1 MFEFYNTE
9 CGVAAEITSADRTKV
24 RIRSGESVFYYGDI
38 VAFSRAMAC
47 LDHRD
52 LNPAVVQFMQWVD
65 DRAIPGRYYNEHR

>member
-9 CGVAAEITSADRTKV
+9 YGVAAEITSAEPLKV

-38 VAFSRAMAC
+38 GAFSRAMAC

-52 LNPAVVQFMQWVD
+52 LNPAVVQFMQWADEEGEVL
-65 DRAIPGRYYNEHR
+65 

>member
-9 CGVAAEITSADRTKV
+9 CGVAAEITSAEPLKV

-38 VAFSRAMAC
+38 VDFSRAMAC

-52 LNPAVVQFMQWVD
+52 LNPAVVQFMQWADEEGEVL
-65 DRAIPGRYYNEHR
+65 

>member
-9 CGVAAEITSADRTKV
+9 CGVAAEITSAEPLKV

-52 LNPAVVQFMQWVD
+52 LNPAVVQFMQWADEEGEVL
-65 DRAIPGRYYNEHR
+65 

>member
-9 CGVAAEITSADRTKV
+9 YGVAAEITSAEPLKV

-52 LNPAVVQFMQWVD
+52 LNPAVVQFMQWADEEGEVL
-65 DRAIPGRYYNEHR
+65 